1 MRTIV
6 LSMCLVVNALTSAIA
21 EEVKFKIDGDTLFY
35 NTETTDAVRDY
46 ITYADATRFRELLS
60 ANPEITRV
68 ELFSYGGK
76 SEAGLE
82 IGRILSDFK
91 ITTVVSQECSS
102 ACISIYLAG
111 TRRELKP
118 GAILGFHRPE
128 WAVDAMKSF
137 YNNER
142 EQEGWITPFSFAS
155 WLQNKTFYLAGQIFE
170 EYLNA
175 GVDFTFAK
183 EALRI
188 PHENMWY
195 PTREILENAGV
206 VTRQSTLVSS
216 ITPRVRPGDEVETES
231 ENIQISQ
238 AN

>member
-102 ACISIYLAG
+102 ACISIFLAG
-111 TRRELKP
+111 THRELQP

-128 WAVDAMKSF
+128 WSVDAMKSF
-137 YNNER
+137 YDKTR
-142 EQEGWITPFSFAS
+142 EEEGWINPFSFAS
-155 WLQNKTFYLAGQIFE
+155 WLQHKTFYLSGQIFE

-175 GVDFTFAK
+175 GVDFAFAK
-183 EALRI
+183 QALRV

-195 PTREILENAGV
+195 PNREILENAGV

-216 ITPRVRPGDEVETES
+216 ITPRVRLGGELETEN